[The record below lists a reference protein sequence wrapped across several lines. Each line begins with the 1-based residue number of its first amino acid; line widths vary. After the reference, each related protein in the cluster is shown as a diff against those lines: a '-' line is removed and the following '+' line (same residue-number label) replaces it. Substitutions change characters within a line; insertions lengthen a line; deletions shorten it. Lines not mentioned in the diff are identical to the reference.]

1 MGKLKSYSGSLFEE
15 RGLVINLKLYTGGGA
30 HKRERE
36 GGLVRNYQSCGFRR
50 KGSIFLTFPLK
61 KKKKDV
67 SIALRKLSKTYLTTW
82 LSTLTELTTYIQFQ
96 S

>member
-1 MGKLKSYSGSLFEE
+1 MLIRGERTSYKLEALHRWGGLIRERGRGGWSETIRVVDLEE
-15 RGLVINLKLYTGGGA
+15 REAYFLL
-30 HKRERE
+30 
-36 GGLVRNYQSCGFRR
+36 
-50 KGSIFLTFPLK
+50 SIE

-96 S
+96 C